1 MVSGTWLAVQTGL
14 TLAGPLGWTVLG
26 TLFLGSVAAGY
37 CVGGWAD
44 TKGKNWSESI
54 YNENLSSSL

>member
-1 MVSGTWLAVQTGL
+1 MVSDFTGL
-14 TLAGPLGWTVLG
+14 NLAGPLGWAVLG
-26 TLFLGSVAAGY
+26 ILFLGSVAAGY

-54 YNENLSSSL
+54 YNGNWSSSL